1 VCGVLPNKRLHL
13 TEGALF
19 KSDWRSSKIK
29 TVVSYRINSSAVY
42 PCGEVEVSSAA
53 GETRPL
59 GCRPSHIRYG
69 VEMHQQVSKVLC
81 LLAPLLC
88 ANFAAASNCTQA
100 SGDSLVDVFPLA
112 VGNQWVYRYD
122 YQYSDVNA
130 VIDSYADT
138 GTVTL
143 DVVDCSRFLDST
155 NWVIRER
162 GVHWTQTNNL
172 AWSGPTVQVDSF
184 EIVEFNSGRHQL
196 YRTGDPWE
204 VQTSV
209 IPFSSNLVDTAKVCR
224 YAVVDS
230 SGLLE
235 LRSYEMPAVPI
246 HLFVFKR
253 DTGLLSVA
261 TITGISGWPY
271 WESHHTLRSSI
282 VTEIA
287 EHRPMGLP
295 AQFVLNQNYPNPFN
309 PTTTF
314 SFKLPRRAQVSLR
327 VFDLLGRLVDT
338 VMSEILDQG
347 SHSRRWDAQNMA
359 SGVYVY
365 QLRVEEQTLS
375 KRLVLLK

>member
-1 VCGVLPNKRLHL
+1 MHHL
-13 TEGALF
+13 A
-19 KSDWRSSKIK
+19 
-29 TVVSYRINSSAVY
+29 
-42 PCGEVEVSSAA
+42 
-53 GETRPL
+53 
-59 GCRPSHIRYG
+59 
-69 VEMHQQVSKVLC
+69 SKVLC
-81 LLAPLLC
+81 LLVPLLC
-88 ANFAAASNCTQA
+88 VNFAAASNCTQA

-112 VGNQWVYRYD
+112 VGNQWVYCYD

-143 DVVDCSRFLDST
+143 DIVDCSRFLDST
-155 NWVIRER
+155 RWLIRER
-162 GVHWTQTNNL
+162 GVHWTQTNNQ
-172 AWSGPTVQVDSF
+172 AWSGPTIHVDSF
-184 EIVEFNSGRHQL
+184 EVIEFNFGCHQL

-230 SGLLE
+230 SGLRE
-235 LRSYEMPAVPI
+235 LRSYEMPAVPL

-261 TITGISGWPY
+261 TIIGITGWPY
-271 WESHHTLRSSI
+271 WETHHTLRSSI

-287 EHRPMGLP
+287 DRTPMGLP
-295 AQFVLNQNYPNPFN
+295 AQIVLNQNYPNPFN

-314 SFKLPRRAQVSLR
+314 SFKLPTRAQVSLS
-327 VFDLLGRLVDT
+327 VFDLLGRLVDN
-338 VMSEILDQG
+338 VISEFLDQG
-347 SHSRRWDAQNMA
+347 SHTRRWDAHNLA
-359 SGVYVY
+359 SGVYLY
-365 QLRVEEQTLS
+365 QLRVGEQTLS